1 MFPKTHV
8 LKSFNKILLIQPNQ
22 DYRAL
27 TDNIEEKK
35 SIKEAFA
42 KSVLHGFVI
51 KEENNDVY
59 LVDATSFFMQDT
71 FGVANTLS
79 RNGEGSYSID
89 ISRSAFNLE
98 RTKAFEKNVPYLGV
112 TKP

>member
-1 MFPKTHV
+1 MFFRKAG
-8 LKSFNKILLIQPNQ
+8 NKILLIQPNQ

-27 TDNIEEKK
+27 TDNVEERN

-51 KEENNDVY
+51 KEEKDNVY

-79 RNGEGSYSID
+79 RSGEGNY
-89 ISRSAFNLE
+89 NLD
-98 RTKAFEKNVPYLGV
+98 KS
-112 TKP
+112 